1 MPDSKVLITPL
12 PVRGK
17 EARDIVPNEP
27 NERGKQGIMVLVIPC
42 LMNEWREGKGL
53 SLPILEL
60 LYSPSEVGFRIR
72 RWIRRGKG
80 ENTESTGAQID

>member
-1 MPDSKVLITPL
+1 
-12 PVRGK
+12 
-17 EARDIVPNEP
+17 
-27 NERGKQGIMVLVIPC
+27 MVLVIPC

-72 RWIRRGKG
+72 RWIRRGVGGRKFLVALSFFLLSL
-80 ENTESTGAQID
+80 NFLYRA